1 MLYVISSIALFAT
14 LNSLWHSA
22 NIKHVVAAVM
32 PSVTKAHWADEDLVS
47 KPEATRE
54 YELSG
59 KSKR

>member
-1 MLYVISSIALFAT
+1 MLRLAT
-14 LNSLWHSA
+14 LSSLVTSQ
-22 NIKHVVAAVM
+22 NIKQVVAAVI

-59 KSKR
+59 RSNL